1 MFHSSEIRELPML
14 NENVSKFDIITYG
27 KKEALTL
34 HNDLTIGKNRFD
46 FLCRV
51 APFGPI

>member
-27 KKEALTL
+27 KKEALTR
-34 HNDLTIGKNRFD
+34 HDVGFHDYKNMVKNWKRF
-46 FLCRV
+46 
-51 APFGPI
+51 A